1 MLHHSV
7 HSWVHLCIDLDLE
20 TGLVNLT
27 VNGKLAGDNIQIEDQ
42 NWSSGN
48 NLTLS
53 DVVLGENNN
62 GKWNGDQGHRS
73 LIGNINL
80 FSSSGPS
87 SRLQNFTLN
96 PCQTEGDLLR

>member
-1 MLHHSV
+1 MEDRN
-7 HSWVHLCIDLDLE
+7 WR
-20 TGLVNLT
+20 
-27 VNGKLAGDNIQIEDQ
+27 AGT
-42 NWSSGN
+42 

-53 DVVLGENNN
+53 DVVLGENNI

-80 FSSSGPS
+80 FSSST
-87 SRLQNFTLN
+87 NFTLN